1 MANDFLQTVNEL
13 FSEKIDGSKK
23 SPKKIYDQLS
33 QFFRIPNKN
42 EDDMLLTSGNV
53 SLPCRY
59 SNPEVFR
66 NQIRRITNID
76 SNKLSRKKK
85 DNHPE
90 LRLTINS
97 LLTLQL
103 FSILNIDINEFLGNL
118 ESRLECEKKEP
129 DNQEYYDD
137 DKQVEKLRKES
148 YSLDEIFYALL
159 SACANIYFKIEAVS
173 QIGNFKE
180 LSDTNINTVNLFYD
194 QLFHDIQNLEKY
206 AETNVLEKSQIKALK
221 PKLIKNLD
229 NAEDKEE
236 TYFSFEDLLRIPGAH
251 NTDTINY
258 IEIRPQLYIYASYLM
273 ISIMLNLLKR
283 IQKIQKTGNQQEKSL
298 YRITCWSFILKL
310 NKSDVKK
317 VLNEKGGTSK
327 LGTEVVEK
335 DILPELLNSF
345 TVLKHSF
352 DKLLSYFSKTTST
365 SFDDIREEK
374 NLRTLLLNLTKVIVD
389 IFENKNLNFRRP
401 KLHRY
406 DSIQDI
412 IHSSSI
418 FDYTFDISKE
428 KLECLKQLEEN
439 TNNLCNEIIKEITRF
454 ETFEEP
460 LMSSLQKNAQDYI
473 FRSWKEG
480 INPIIALDMGCGKTR
495 VACTTIKR
503 YINEN
508 KDENGYI
515 LVVIPAGL
523 KEDWRTELD
532 KNNNLKNCVYL
543 FDTNREKYFDSKT
556 KQVRYVPLQVFVTSY
571 DIAALDSEKYKTN
584 PPVMI
589 IYDELQLINTGN
601 ILEKCFVLAE
611 LNESVK
617 YKFALSGTPMQNET
631 TEFFV
636 NYCFFHDS
644 KLLTNAYKSNLIK
657 QSSWESEGSFKKVK
671 QELTSKNYYF
681 FGREDQK
688 LKLDEKFIPLVIAEN
703 HFNGLIDFNKKE
715 HQKEMQYLLNP
726 RDFGFEFDSTKT
738 LFIKQLVKEL
748 ASRNEKVIVFS
759 YYKKPLRYLYNELK
773 KYNPSI
779 AIGKSLDNDDSSEII
794 DLDSRKEIEKFK
806 DSKNKSMVLLGT
818 IKMIGTG
825 ENLEVANHLIILDLW
840 WNPMVI
846 IQAMYRIKRK
856 SQTKPV
862 HIYFPIYTN
871 KDGSLIDSEK
881 RYLEI
886 MNDKIKSYNSF
897 LKTIGYEQYANR
909 ALPKKTLK
917 EPLFF
922 DQNISYRKDWLL
934 EEIQSDSKTK
944 PVDWFKDSKKKV
956 VFIKKKD

>member
-1 MANDFLQTVNEL
+1 MANDFLQAVNEL

-42 EDDMLLTSGNV
+42 EDDILLTSGNV

-148 YSLDEIFYALL
+148 YSVDEIFYALL

-229 NAEDKEE
+229 NDEDKEE

-327 LGTEVVEK
+327 LGTEIVEK

-345 TVLKHSF
+345 TALKHSF

-473 FRSWKEG
+473 FKSWKEG

-503 YINEN
+503 FINEN

-543 FDTNREKYFDSKT
+543 FDNNREKYFDSKT

-601 ILEKCFVLAE
+601 ILEKCLVLAE

-657 QSSWESEGSFKKVK
+657 QSSWESEESFKKVK
-671 QELTSKNYYF
+671 QDLTSKNYYF

-779 AIGKSLDNDDSSEII
+779 AIGKSLDDDDSSEII

-806 DSKNKSMVLLGT
+806 DPKNKSMVLLGT

-862 HIYFPIYTN
+862 HIYFPIYTD
-871 KDGSLIDSEK
+871 KKGSPIDSEK
-881 RYLEI
+881 NYLET
-886 MNDKIKSYNSF
+886 MNRKIKSYNSF
-897 LKTIGYEQYANR
+897 LTSIGYEQYANR
-909 ALPKKTLK
+909 ALPKITLK

-922 DQNISYRKDWLL
+922 DQNASYKKDWLL
-934 EEIQSDSKTK
+934 EEIQTDEKTK
-944 PVDWFKDSKKKV
+944 VVDWFKDSKKKF

>member
-1 MANDFLQTVNEL
+1 MANDFLQAVNEL

-42 EDDMLLTSGNV
+42 EDDILLTSGNV
-53 SLPCRY
+53 TLPCRY

-66 NQIRRITNID
+66 NQIRRITTID

-97 LLTLQL
+97 LLALQL
-103 FSILNIDINEFLGNL
+103 FSILNIDINDFLRDL
-118 ESRLECEKKEP
+118 QYRLDCEKEES
-129 DNQEYYDD
+129 DFQEYYYDD
-137 DKQVEKLRKES
+137 NQVEKQRKES

-159 SACANIYFKIEAVS
+159 SACANIKFKIEAVS
-173 QIGNFKE
+173 KIDNFKE
-180 LSDTNINTVNLFYD
+180 LSDTYKNTVNLFYD

-221 PKLIKNLD
+221 PKLIKSLD
-229 NAEDKEE
+229 SDEDKEE
-236 TYFSFEDLLRIPGAH
+236 TSFSFEDLLKIPGAH

-258 IEIRPQLYIYASYLM
+258 LEIRPQLYIYASYLM

-310 NKSDVKK
+310 DKSDVKK
-317 VLNEKGGTSK
+317 VLNEKGGKSK
-327 LGTEVVEK
+327 LGTDVVEK

-345 TVLKHSF
+345 TALKHSF

-365 SFDDIREEK
+365 SFDDIKEEESLR
-374 NLRTLLLNLTKVIVD
+374 NLLSDLTKEIFD
-389 IFENKNLNFRRP
+389 IFESKHLNFRRP

-406 DSIQDI
+406 DSVQDI
-412 IHSSSI
+412 IHTSSI
-418 FDYTFDISKE
+418 FDYKFEISEE
-428 KLECLKQLEEN
+428 KIDQLKQFEKN
-439 TNNLCNEIIKEITRF
+439 AKNLCNEIIKEITRF

-473 FRSWKEG
+473 FKSWKEG

-503 YINEN
+503 FINEN
-508 KDENGYI
+508 KDEKGYI

-543 FDTNREKYFDSKT
+543 FDNNREKYFDSKT

-601 ILEKCFVLAE
+601 ILEKCLVLAE

-657 QSSWESEGSFKKVK
+657 QASWKSEESFKKVK

-688 LKLDEKFIPLVIAEN
+688 MKLDEKFIPLVIAEN

-779 AIGKSLDNDDSSEII
+779 AIGKSLDDDSSEIT
-794 DLDSRKEIEKFK
+794 DTDSRKEIEKFK
-806 DSKNKSMVLLGT
+806 DPKNKSMVLLGT

-825 ENLEVANHLIILDLW
+825 ENLEVANNLIILDLW

-871 KDGSLIDSEK
+871 KDSSLIDSEK

-909 ALPKKTLK
+909 AIPKITLK

-922 DQNISYRKDWLL
+922 DQNASYKKDWLL
-934 EEIQSDSKTK
+934 EEIQTDEKTK
-944 PVDWFKDSKKKV
+944 VVDWFKDSKKKF